1 MADSTKDSGKIAKEK
16 TVVKKMIVLYCNK
29 KHESQGDNLCKNCQE
44 LLSYSLQRLDYC
56 QYGEEKPTCRKC
68 ATHCYS
74 PSKRKQIK
82 AVMRFS
88 GMRLVIQAPGEWIQ
102 HKIHDRRK

>member
-1 MADSTKDSGKIAKEK
+1 MVDSKKDSGKIAKEK
-16 TVVKKMIVLYCNK
+16 VVVEKMIVLYCNK
-29 KHESQGDNLCKNCQE
+29 KHRTHDGNLCDDCQE
-44 LLSYSLQRLDYC
+44 LLSYSLQKLDYC
-56 QYGEEKPTCRKC
+56 QYGDEKPTCRKC

-88 GMRLVIQAPGEWIQ
+88 GPRLVLQAPFEWIQ